1 MKKLYLVTKID
12 KKDKVTR
19 QYVTANS
26 RRDKVL
32 DDSEIVTVEEVTIPI
47 DDIKAALEKYG
58 IEKHIIQHVIT
69 DLTTK

>member
-12 KKDKVTR
+12 KEDKVTR
-19 QYVTANS
+19 KYVTAKS
-26 RRDKVL
+26 RRDKLL
-32 DDSEIVTVEEVTIPI
+32 DDSEIVTVDEVTIPI

>member
-19 QYVTANS
+19 EYVTAKS
-26 RRDKVL
+26 RRDKLL
-32 DDSEIVTVEEVTIPI
+32 DDSEIVTVEEITIPI
-47 DDIKAALEKYG
+47 DDIRAALEKNG
-58 IEKHIIQHVIT
+58 IEPHIIKHVIT

>member
-12 KKDKVTR
+12 KKDTVKR
-19 QYVTANS
+19 EYITANS

-32 DDSEIVTVEEVTIPI
+32 DDSEIVTVEEITIPV
-47 DDIKAALEKYG
+47 DEIKAALEAHG
-58 IEKHIIQHVIT
+58 IEKHIIEHVIT

>member
-12 KKDKVTR
+12 SKDKVTR
-19 QYVTANS
+19 EYVTAKS

-32 DDSEIVTVEEVTIPI
+32 DNSEIVTVEEIKIPI
-47 DDIKAALEKYG
+47 QDIEKALEKYG
-58 IEKHIIQHVIT
+58 IEPHIIKHVIT